1 MTFYLIMENMTTT
14 NPLKEEVISLIKE
27 LPDDITLDDILYL
40 LYIKQ
45 KLLKA
50 KEDIAQGRT
59 YSHKQVKDMAE
70 KFLK

>member
-1 MTFYLIMENMTTT
+1 MTTT

-27 LPDDITLDDILYL
+27 LPEDITLDDIIYHLYV
-40 LYIKQ
+40 KQ

-59 YSHKQVKDMAE
+59 YSHEQVKDMAE
-70 KFLK
+70 KWLK

>member
-1 MTFYLIMENMTTT
+1 MTTT

-27 LPDDITLDDILYL
+27 LPEDITLDDIIYHLYV
-40 LYIKQ
+40 KQ

-59 YSHKQVKDMAE
+59 YSHEQVKDMAE
-70 KFLK
+70 KWFR

>member
-1 MTFYLIMENMTTT
+1 MTRT
-14 NPLKEEVISLIKE
+14 NPLKKEVISLIKE
-27 LPDDITLDDILYL
+27 LPEDITLDDIIHHLYV
-40 LYIKQ
+40 KQ

-70 KFLK
+70 KWLK

>member
-1 MTFYLIMENMTTT
+1 MTIT

-27 LPDDITLDDILYL
+27 LPEDITLDDIIYHLYV
-40 LYIKQ
+40 KQ

-59 YSHKQVKDMAE
+59 LSHEQVKEMAE
-70 KFLK
+70 KWLK

>member
-1 MTFYLIMENMTTT
+1 MTT

-27 LPDDITLDDILYL
+27 LPEDITLDDIIYHLYV
-40 LYIKQ
+40 KQ

-59 YSHKQVKDMAE
+59 YSHEQVKDMAE
-70 KFLK
+70 KWLK